1 MPDLRLPAGNGQ
13 WQAVR
18 APWKRLITGRPDV
31 ERALAKWH
39 ALDPILVATPD
50 SARFAPPLCIPELAQ
65 RVHAGM
71 LGRQRA
77 VLAIT
82 GVMSLLALAA
92 WWNGLDERGLGPVV
106 AAFFLIFG
114 YLAADYFFVLRHRDR
129 TAQRTLFVYLAYA
142 KGGRLATIATVLMLL
157 AGLAQ
162 LYWQDRLGGLVPVVN
177 RFGAL
182 FTATGSGEWWRYL
195 VGPFVH
201 ASLVHWIGN
210 LAMAMVAAGLAGI
223 LGRTLPLCLMFLAF
237 GAGSVLA
244 VEHLGIGHRPDAL
257 LGVSGAIF
265 GLLGWVM
272 GITLRERS
280 RYPWMWLTTLMF
292 VVLNIGLAWILV
304 KQSSHVAHVAG
315 FATGLALGLA
325 GIGRQAE
332 PVPD

>member
-18 APWKRLITGRPDV
+18 APWKRLITGRAEV
-31 ERALAKWH
+31 ERALSKWH
-39 ALDPILVATPD
+39 ALDPILVATPG
-50 SARFAPPLCIPELAQ
+50 SARFAPPLSVPEIAEE
-65 RVHAGM
+65 VHRGM

-77 VLAIT
+77 MLGTTGLIT
-82 GVMSLLALAA
+82 LLALGA
-92 WWNGLDERGLGPVV
+92 WWIGLDARGLGPVV
-106 AAFFLIFG
+106 SAFLLIFG

-129 TAQRTLFVYLAYA
+129 TAQRTLFVYLAYS
-142 KGGRLATIATVLMLL
+142 KGGRLATLAAVVLVL

-162 LYWQDRLGGLVPVVN
+162 LYWQYRLGGLVPLVN

-210 LAMAMVAAGLAGI
+210 VAMAMVAAGLAGI
-223 LGRTLPLCLMFLAF
+223 LGRKVPLCLMFLAIS
-237 GAGSVLA
+237 AGSVLA
-244 VEHLGIGHRPDAL
+244 VEHLGLGHRPDAL

-265 GLLGWVM
+265 GLLGWVV
-272 GITLRERS
+272 GVTLRERS
-280 RYPWMWLTTLMF
+280 RFPWMWLTTLLF
-292 VVLNIGLAWILV
+292 AGLNIGLAWILV
-304 KQSSHVAHVAG
+304 KQASNVAHMAG
-315 FATGLALGLA
+315 FAMGLALGL
-325 GIGRQAE
+325 GRVGRLGE